1 MRYEECEKK
10 GDSHLGDD
18 CHLGLTTFRLPHLC
32 EMFQQQPVNEAIAIT
47 DRLDVLEQDA
57 QLMPQTRVRRL
68 HDGMTNRDIPGHSAG
83 DVNFPDG
90 NALVIGLYFSCAF
103 SI

>member
-32 EMFQQQPVNEAIAIT
+32 EMLQQQPVDEAIAPA
-47 DRLDVLEQDA
+47 DLLEKD
-57 QLMPQTRVRRL
+57 T
-68 HDGMTNRDIPGHSAG
+68 
-83 DVNFPDG
+83 VNG
-90 NALVIGLYFSCAF
+90 VIEETSVIGGSVSLNEEDKAQDVVLDH
-103 SI
+103 IEAAIP